1 MKNNPLIRGMGFY
14 GPKKILTNADLEKM
28 VDTSDEWIITRTGI
42 KERHMA
48 APGEATSDIALQA
61 CKKAL
66 ADARVAPEELTHV
79 ILSTL
84 TPDGYCPP
92 AGCRLAQKLGIRGDV
107 MAFDVNG
114 ACSGFLYGLQTARAM
129 VALDPEA
136 KVLLTAAEHLTSRV
150 NWEDR
155 ATCVLFGDGAGAVVI
170 TGPENKGSEPEILDV
185 ILGSDGKF
193 ADLLTVNGGGS
204 GWPYKLGEQI
214 GENFFIQMNGREVFK
229 VAVRIMEA
237 VSWKILDKHGLKPED
252 IDLFVAHQANLR
264 IITHVGKKLGFPPEK
279 VFVNVDRFGNTSA
292 AAVAIAL
299 AEAKESGAI
308 RPGNLVLLTTFGGGF
323 TWGSALLQF

>member
-1 MKNNPLIRGMGFY
+1 MKNNALIRGMGFY
-14 GPKKILTNADLEKM
+14 GPKKILTNADLERM
-28 VDTSDEWIITRTGI
+28 VDTSDEWITTRTGI
-42 KERHMA
+42 KERRMA

-66 ADARVAPEELTHV
+66 ADARMAPKELTHLIV
-79 ILSTL
+79 STL
-84 TPDGYCPP
+84 TPDTYCPSS
-92 AGCRLAQKLGIRGDV
+92 ACWLEEKLGISGDV

-136 KVLLTAAEHLTSRV
+136 KVLLTAAENLTSRT

-155 ATCVLFGDGAGAVVI
+155 ATCVLFGDGAGSVVV
-170 TGPENKGSEPEILDV
+170 TGPEKNASGAEILDV
-185 ILGSDGKF
+185 ILGSNGKF
-193 ADLLTVNGGGS
+193 ADLLTVKGGGS
-204 GWPYKLGEQI
+204 GWQYKLGERI
-214 GENFFIQMNGREVFK
+214 KEDFFIQMNGREVFK
-229 VAVRIMEA
+229 IAVRIMETI
-237 VSWKILDKHGLKPED
+237 SRKMLDKHGILPED

-299 AEAKESGAI
+299 AEARQSGAI
-308 RPGNLVLLTTFGGGF
+308 RPGNLVLLSTFGGGF